1 MVQQND
7 MTQLLSRGKY
17 LEPTNDSLTDWKPAQ
32 LYLAVWADLYGSSRL
47 QEPSAMIWTGNLI
60 QNQNTQLFFILSQ
73 TNNK

>member
-47 QEPSAMIWTGNLI
+47 QEPFSNDLDWKFNSKSKYSII
-60 QNQNTQLFFILSQ
+60 FHFEPNQ
-73 TNNK
+73 